1 MNNNPGDESV
11 RTTVVRTNL
20 IRRGGMVGVALV
32 AALSLAACGDNGSKT
47 TAGSNSTSTSNETST
62 TAATSNTA
70 TGPVRTA
77 TNATLGKVLVDE
89 QGKTL
94 YVFDPDQGGTIA
106 CGAGCTTAWP
116 PLLLQNGASL
126 PTSGALSGDL
136 TTVTRPEGGQQVAYK
151 GRPLYRFAN
160 DAQPGDAKGDGLGNV
175 WHAVKV

>member
-1 MNNNPGDESV
+1 VNINPGDESV

-20 IRRGGMVGVALV
+20 IRRGGVLGLAVV
-32 AALSLAACGDNGSKT
+32 AALSLAACGDNSSKT
-47 TAGSNSTSTSNETST
+47 TAAKNGAPTTNEPST
-62 TAATSNTA
+62 TAAKTA
-70 TGPVRTA
+70 TGPVGTA
-77 TNATLGKVLVDE
+77 TNPTLGKILVDE
-89 QGKTL
+89 QGRTL
-94 YVFDPDQGGTIA
+94 YVFDPDQGGTIQ

-160 DAQPGDAKGDGLGNV
+160 DAQPGDAKGDGVGNV